1 MSDDRTAE
9 EIERDLAATRA
20 SLDAKLTNLQERLS
34 PGQLFDEAVQYVNRT
49 GARDQMTAFG
59 QNMAVAVRDNPIPVA
74 LVGVGLAWLAFGGRK
89 EDAGDG
95 SARYAR
101 GSATAP
107 SDYPPDPDEGA
118 SSWAYER
125 HPFGRS
131 GGVAYARYEG
141 GPFGGYEEGY
151 HPDDDLA
158 ERAYAAEAA
167 LVREAHED
175 ETAWERRRLNAKATS
190 LGLQGRAEET
200 TEGLRARVDEALQA
214 AKAGYE
220 SVKDRLRGASASVAD
235 YWGSTEDRGQAFG
248 EGLAERR
255 EWMGD
260 KMSDMNRRASET
272 AHDYA
277 ARMRVLRDD
286 YERRAH
292 YYTDRVRRGF
302 NQGWDAVE
310 HRAEEASEWMGEAFE
325 RQPLLIGALGLA
337 AGAVLA
343 SLVPMSRREREW
355 IGPYSD
361 QAYREARGL
370 AEEYGDR
377 AKRAGEAALHAAREA
392 ADEEGLTPSGVRKGA
407 GDTVRGFADSVRHVA
422 EEARDA
428 AKDELKGREG
438 ATASGTND
446 TGRTTGATTTA
457 GSATG
462 SSTTGTTTVTGGTA
476 GKVG

>member
-1 MSDDRTAE
+1 MSNRVHLAQLIKQSHIQSALAHRIEHAE
-9 EIERDLAATRA
+9 GDISEILRVSRPHAHRPDMLLSNSTRGIDPDVKTLLGEIA
-20 SLDAKLTNLQERLS
+20 VLVVAPQLT
-34 PGQLFDEAVQYVNRT
+34 P
-49 GARDQMTAFG
+49 
-59 QNMAVAVRDNPIPVA
+59 
-74 LVGVGLAWLAFGGRK
+74 GLALRH
-89 EDAGDG
+89 D
-95 SARYAR
+95 RP
-101 GSATAP
+101 ATAP